1 LCFWEINATTKQWLI
16 FFREIAPSDGDYL
29 KAVGRVFRRGRSQ
42 DNVGRNAKKLV
53 QNLKSM
59 VSGFAGTDGYED
71 ELLRDIREELQL
83 DKLDFDH
90 PAFGKIVLD
99 NLVDSIQ

>member
-1 LCFWEINATTKQWLI
+1 
-16 FFREIAPSDGDYL
+16 
-29 KAVGRVFRRGRSQ
+29 
-42 DNVGRNAKKLV
+42 
-53 QNLKSM
+53 M

-90 PAFGKIVLD
+90 PAFGKFIVLEF
-99 NLVDSIQ
+99 S